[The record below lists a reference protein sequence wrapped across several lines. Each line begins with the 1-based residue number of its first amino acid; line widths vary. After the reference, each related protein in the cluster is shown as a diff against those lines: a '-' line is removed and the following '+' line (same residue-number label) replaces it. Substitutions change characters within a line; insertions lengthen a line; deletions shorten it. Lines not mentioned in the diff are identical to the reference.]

1 MGFTDSSVERYLK
14 GMVPDRDAVLARI
27 ETAAARESIPI
38 VGPVVG
44 CLFEQWARMIGATRI
59 FEMGSAVG
67 YSTIWWARA
76 VGPQGKV
83 YYSDGSAQNAK
94 RAEGY
99 LEKAGL
105 RDRVE
110 LGTGNALELIA
121 RTDGEFDIIFNDVDK
136 QDYPEVY
143 RVAADRV
150 RVGGLFVADN
160 VLWGG
165 SVADPSATSRST
177 EAIREFNRL
186 MYADSR
192 YLTTILP
199 VRDGVLLAWRIR

>member
-14 GMVPDRDAVLARI
+14 AMVPNRDAVLARI
-27 ETAAARESIPI
+27 EAVAARESIPI

-44 CLFEQWARMIGATRI
+44 QLFEQWARMIGAKRV

-76 VGPQGKV
+76 VGPEGKV
-83 YYSDGSAQNAK
+83 YYSDGSAENTK
-94 RAEGY
+94 RAKAY
-99 LEKAGL
+99 LDKAGL
-105 RDRVE
+105 LDRVE

-121 RTDGEFDIIFNDVDK
+121 GTEGEFDIVFNDVDK
-136 QDYPEVY
+136 QDYPDVY

-165 SVADPSATSRST
+165 SVADPTEASRST

-186 MYADSR
+186 MYADPR

-199 VRDGVLLAWRIR
+199 VRDGVLLAWRVA